1 MTPRPGEEKIINF
14 TDRSGK
20 WIDYKYQHTNG
31 KLFQRI
37 SRSLNVCRVA
47 KNKWVKNLKEE

>member
-37 SRSLNVCRVA
+37 SRSLKACRVA
-47 KNKWVKNLKEE
+47 KNEWVESLNK